1 MTWLVL
7 ILVAIA
13 ALADFLG
20 GYLTIAKKRL
30 SGNTILYFIAI
41 AAGFI
46 LAACILDRVP
56 ETMKENPQGA
66 LFILVGFMAIYLIE
80 NLFSTHAHSE
90 VVPDHGHAF
99 VGRERGCEHLISPS
113 AGYAALVGLAL
124 HAFFDGVAIAA
135 GFLMSHHTG
144 ILMFLA
150 VIFHKVPEG
159 FSISSLMMASGRSR
173 LAGLLSS
180 LVLGAA
186 TFLGGVF
193 AILTGSGHL
202 GFARALL
209 TLATGTF
216 LYIGAS
222 DLIPAT
228 NEGKNRLS
236 VLFVL
241 LGIALFMISVFF
253 LKRAGIHP

>member
-1 MTWLVL
+1 MTVLVL
-7 ILVAIA
+7 SLAAIA

-20 GYLTIAKKRL
+20 GYLTVVKKRL
-30 SGNTILYFIAI
+30 SENTLLYFIAL

-56 ETMKENPQGA
+56 ETMKENPRGA
-66 LFILVGFMAIYLIE
+66 LFILVGFMVIYLIE
-80 NLFSTHAHSE
+80 NLFSTHAHSQ
-90 VVPDHGHAF
+90 VLPDHGHAF

-124 HAFFDGVAIAA
+124 HAFFDGVAISA
-135 GFLMSHHTG
+135 GFLMSRHTG
-144 ILMFLA
+144 VLMFLA
-150 VIFHKVPEG
+150 VIFHKIPEG

-173 LAGLLSS
+173 RAGLLSA
-180 LVLGAA
+180 LILGVA
-186 TFLGGVF
+186 TFLGAVF
-193 AILTGSGHL
+193 TIVTGSGHV

-241 LGIALFMISVFF
+241 LGIALFMLSVFF
-253 LKRAGIHP
+253 LGKAGIHP